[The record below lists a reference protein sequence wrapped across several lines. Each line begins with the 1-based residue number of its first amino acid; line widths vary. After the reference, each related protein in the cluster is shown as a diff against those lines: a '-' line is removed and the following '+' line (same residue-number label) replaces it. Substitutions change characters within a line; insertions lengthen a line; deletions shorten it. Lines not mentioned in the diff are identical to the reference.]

1 MRRVAGF
8 WWRRWNCS
16 NLVYKLSY
24 YVAVICELL
33 RVIYHRDF
41 RYIPTGRCLKTFNMN
56 APVTSVSYSPNPER
70 TLVLVGCESQTVTL
84 MNIECGDKLRVSTTR
99 EFLQSLDLNQSSE
112 TSNDSPRW
120 TRNKQGNIEIGLPDV
135 GYLLQPSASRQ
146 FFRKF
151 DK

>member
-1 MRRVAGF
+1 
-8 WWRRWNCS
+8 
-16 NLVYKLSY
+16 
-24 YVAVICELL
+24 
-33 RVIYHRDF
+33 
-41 RYIPTGRCLKTFNMN
+41 MN

-135 GYLLQPSASRQ
+135 GYLLQASASR
-146 FFRKF
+146 
-151 DK
+151 